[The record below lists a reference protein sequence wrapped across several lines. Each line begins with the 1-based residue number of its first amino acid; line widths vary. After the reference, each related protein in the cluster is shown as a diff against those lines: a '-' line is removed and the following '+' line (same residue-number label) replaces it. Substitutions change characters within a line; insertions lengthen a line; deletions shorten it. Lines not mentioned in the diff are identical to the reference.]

1 MKKTLKSLLDGGDFG
16 VVPEARRRVMQANV
30 AKSTKPELTV
40 RTLLHRMGFRFR
52 LHRKDLPG
60 VPDIVLP
67 RHRKIVEVYGCFWH
81 KHDCSLGL
89 RSPRS
94 NAAYWRAK
102 IDGNAARDVKKL
114 AALRK
119 LGWGVLIVWECETK
133 DVASLQK
140 RLRGFLST

>member
-1 MKKTLKSLLDGGDFG
+1 MKKTLKSLLDGGHFG
-16 VVPEARRRVMQANV
+16 LVPETRRRVMQANV
-30 AKSTKPELTV
+30 AKNTKPELTV
-40 RTLLHRMGFRFR
+40 RALLHRMGYRFR

-81 KHDCSLGL
+81 KHYCSLGL

-94 NAAYWRAK
+94 NAAYWREK
-102 IDGNAARDVKKL
+102 IAGNAARDVKKI

-119 LGWGVLIVWECETK
+119 LGWNVLVVWECQTK
-133 DVASLQK
+133 DTASLEK
-140 RLRGFLST
+140 RLRAFLTR